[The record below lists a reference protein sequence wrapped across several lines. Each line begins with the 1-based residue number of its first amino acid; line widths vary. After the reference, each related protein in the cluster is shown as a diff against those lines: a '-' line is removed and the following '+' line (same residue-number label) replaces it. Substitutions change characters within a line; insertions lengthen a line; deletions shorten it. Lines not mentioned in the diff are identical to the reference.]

1 MTTLFWIAV
10 GIVFYTFL
18 GYGIVLFFL
27 QKIKSAISKATGQ
40 PQAPTE
46 WPPITLI
53 VAAYNEA
60 YILEEKIANT
70 LSLDY
75 PEDKFH
81 CIFVTDGS
89 TDNSPAIIQQYTR
102 IQLMHEAERRGKIAA
117 VDRAIEQA
125 NTDIL
130 IFTDANTLLNKQAL
144 KNICKHYTHPK
155 TGAVAGE
162 KRVKIEET
170 ADATAGEGIYWK
182 YESTL
187 KKWDARLYSAVGAAG
202 ELFSIRKSLYQ
213 AVEPDT
219 LLDDFMISM
228 RIAMKGYRIAY
239 APDAYATEAASENTK
254 EEWKRKVRIS
264 AGGIQ
269 SFVRLWSLLIP
280 YPNPLFSFMYL
291 SHRVLRWTI
300 TPYCLLLAFIS
311 NGWLVAAGDAYWF
324 YSLTLLAQIGFY
336 GLAIIGWWQ
345 STKEMKSKVF
355 FVPYYFCFM
364 NAAVVAGLFRY
375 LGRKQSV
382 IWEKAR
388 RK

>member
-27 QKIKSAISKATGQ
+27 QKIKSVISKATDQ
-40 PQAPTE
+40 PQAPAE

-89 TDNSPAIIQQYTR
+89 TDNSPAIIQQYPR

-117 VDRAIEQA
+117 VDRAIERA

-144 KNICKHYTHPK
+144 KNICKHYTNSK

-300 TPYCLLLAFIS
+300 TPYCLLLAFIC
-311 NGWLVAAGDAYWF
+311 NGWLVVAGDAHWF
-324 YSLTLLAQIGFY
+324 YSLALLAQIGFY
-336 GLAIIGWWQ
+336 GLAMIGWWQ
-345 STKEMKSKVF
+345 STREMKSKIF

>member
-1 MTTLFWIAV
+1 
-10 GIVFYTFL
+10 
-18 GYGIVLFFL
+18 
-27 QKIKSAISKATGQ
+27 
-40 PQAPTE
+40 
-46 WPPITLI
+46 
-53 VAAYNEA
+53 
-60 YILEEKIANT
+60 
-70 LSLDY
+70 
-75 PEDKFH
+75 
-81 CIFVTDGS
+81 
-89 TDNSPAIIQQYTR
+89 
-102 IQLMHEAERRGKIAA
+102 
-117 VDRAIEQA
+117 
-125 NTDIL
+125 
-130 IFTDANTLLNKQAL
+130 
-144 KNICKHYTHPK
+144 
-155 TGAVAGE
+155 GE

-213 AVEPDT
+213 AVETDT

-280 YPNPLFSFMYL
+280 YPNPLFSYMYL

-311 NGWLVAAGDAYWF
+311 NGWLVAAGDAHWF
-324 YSLTLLAQIGFY
+324 YSLALLVQIGFY
-336 GLAIIGWWQ
+336 GLAMIGWWQ
-345 STKEMKSKVF
+345 STREMKSKIF

>member
-1 MTTLFWIAV
+1 MTVLFWIAV

-18 GYGIVLFFL
+18 GYGIVLFVL
-27 QKIKSAISKATGQ
+27 QKLKSIVSKQKKQ
-40 PQAPTE
+40 PETPDE
-46 WPPITLI
+46 WPAITLI

-75 PEDKFH
+75 PADKFH

-89 TDNSPAIIQQYTR
+89 TDNSSEIIQRHPR
-102 IQLMHEAERRGKIAA
+102 IQLMHEAERKGKIAA

-125 NTDIL
+125 QTDIL

-144 KNICKHYTHPK
+144 KNICKHYTNPT

-202 ELFSIRKSLYQ
+202 ELFSIRKSLYE
-213 AVEPDT
+213 AVAPDT

-269 SFVRLWSLLIP
+269 SFVRLWTLLIP

-311 NGWLVAAGDAYWF
+311 NAWLVAAGEAHWF
-324 YSLTLLAQIGFY
+324 YTISLLAQAGFY

-345 STKEMKSKVF
+345 STREMKSKIF

-375 LGRKQSV
+375 LGKKQSV
-382 IWEKAR
+382 VWEKAR

>member
-27 QKIKSAISKATGQ
+27 QKIKSVISKATDQ
-40 PQAPTE
+40 PQAPAE

-89 TDNSPAIIQQYTR
+89 TDNSPAIIQQYPR

-117 VDRAIEQA
+117 VDRAIERA

-144 KNICKHYTHPK
+144 KNICKHYTNPK

-311 NGWLVAAGDAYWF
+311 NSWLVAAGNAHWF
-324 YSLTLLAQIGFY
+324 YSLALLAQIGFY
-336 GLAIIGWWQ
+336 GLAMIGWWQ
-345 STKEMKSKVF
+345 STREMKSKIF